1 MNLSIVTQVRQ
12 NHALEHATIHLLSN
26 KQPGLRLMG
35 RSDLKGFWLY
45 GEVDTCAVADAAVE
59 ALERLNRNE
68 YWLATHPR
76 CGTNLATTAL
86 LTGTAAYLAA
96 ILPTRSRFTRLARV
110 ASAVSVALLAMR
122 PLGMA
127 AQRHVTTSA
136 DVSGVR
142 VRAVLRR
149 TAGQLV
155 VHRVLL
161 TRHEQAKE
169 YVLHPA
175 R

>member
-26 KQPGLRLMG
+26 KQPDLRLVG

-45 GEVDTCAVADAAVE
+45 GDVDTCAVADAVIE

-86 LTGTAAYLAA
+86 VTGGAAYAA
-96 ILPTRSRFTRLARV
+96 AMLPTRSWFTRLVRV
-110 ASAVSVALLAMR
+110 ALAVAVALLTVR
-122 PLGMA
+122 PLGLTV
-127 AQRHVTTSA
+127 QRHVTTTA
-136 DVSGVR
+136 DMSGMR
-142 VRAVLRR
+142 VRSVLRR
-149 TAGQLV
+149 MAGKVV

-161 TRHEQAKE
+161 TRHEQAEE
-169 YVLHPA
+169 YVLHSA

>member
-1 MNLSIVTQVRQ
+1 MDLSIVTRVRQ

-26 KQPGLRLMG
+26 KQPGLRLVG

-45 GEVDTCAVADAAVE
+45 GEVDTCAVADAVVE

-86 LTGTAAYLAA
+86 VTGTVAYLAA
-96 ILPTRSRFTRLARV
+96 SLPAKSRFTRLTRV
-110 ASAVSVALLAMR
+110 ASAVSMALLAVR
-122 PLGMA
+122 PLGMTV
-127 AQRHVTTSA
+127 QRHVTTTA

-149 TAGQLV
+149 TAGQMV
-155 VHRVLL
+155 IHRVLL
-161 TRHEQAKE
+161 TWHEQAEE
-169 YVLHPA
+169 YVLHSA